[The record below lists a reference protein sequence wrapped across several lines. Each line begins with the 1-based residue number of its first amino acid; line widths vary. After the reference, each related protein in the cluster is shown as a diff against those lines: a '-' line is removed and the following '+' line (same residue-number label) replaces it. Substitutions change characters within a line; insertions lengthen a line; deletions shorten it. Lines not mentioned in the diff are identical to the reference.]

1 LQQLTEHR
9 YDFFSS
15 PLLPLLIDS
24 VVADLKRVSDANF
37 ECTRKEVK
45 LLIGN
50 RRVHRKTRIIKLVE
64 TEYLTYVVSKFI
76 ASVFSYNQI
85 AEVLKLVPGSQVQ
98 INVTSMLHHYS
109 LLTKEVRGLVTI
121 YKSALEMCIKAIQRV
136 YNSQNIGVFKK
147 NKNKCLGSFLIASFS
162 QAIGAELN
170 FDLEQFSKKREIAN
184 QVFFPFSQG

>member
-1 LQQLTEHR
+1 
-9 YDFFSS
+9 
-15 PLLPLLIDS
+15 
-24 VVADLKRVSDANF
+24 
-37 ECTRKEVK
+37 
-45 LLIGN
+45 
-50 RRVHRKTRIIKLVE
+50 
-64 TEYLTYVVSKFI
+64 
-76 ASVFSYNQI
+76 
-85 AEVLKLVPGSQVQ
+85 
-98 INVTSMLHHYS
+98 MLHHYS

-147 NKNKCLGSFLIASFS
+147 NKCLGSFLIASFS